1 MNNPTISI
9 IGNKIF
15 LEIISELKLF
25 RDSKI
30 NFLDNIQYLLNEK
43 IPEESIV
50 LFFINKNNK
59 SDFIKIK
66 EKNLPLILITPKN
79 LSEIKLINNFN
90 EEIIMPFRV
99 SDLKTKIISVLAKY
113 KFKFNS
119 LINLKDYTIDKYE
132 RKIKKNNIELQLTE
146 KETELLVLFSKEK
159 EPLSRNFVLEKV
171 WKYSAKTDTHT
182 VETHIHRL
190 RKKIKEKFN
199 DNNFIISTK
208 EGYII
213 N

>member
-30 NFLDNIQYLLNEK
+30 NFLDNIQYLLNKK

-59 SDFIKIK
+59 NDFIKIK

-99 SDLKTKIISVLAKY
+99 FDLKTKIISVLAKY

-119 LINLKDYTIDKYE
+119 LIKLKDYTIDKYE
-132 RKIKKNNIELQLTE
+132 RKIKKNNTELQLTE

-190 RKKIKEKFN
+190 RKKFLDKFN
-199 DNNFIISTK
+199 DKNFIK
-208 EGYII
+208 NNNKGYYI
-213 N
+213 

>member
-146 KETELLVLFSKEK
+146 KETELLILFTKEK
-159 EPLSRNFVLEKV
+159 EPLSRNFILEHV
-171 WKYSAKTDTHT
+171 WKYSTKTDTHT

-190 RKKIKEKFN
+190 RKKFLDKFKDKN
-199 DNNFIISTK
+199 FVKNNNK
-208 EGYII
+208 GYYI
-213 N
+213 

>member
-15 LEIISELKLF
+15 SEIISELKLF

-30 NFLDNIQYLLNEK
+30 NFLDNIQYLLNKK

-59 SDFIKIK
+59 NDFIKIK

-99 SDLKTKIISVLAKY
+99 FDLKTKIISVLAKY

-119 LINLKDYTIDKYE
+119 LIKLKDYTIDKYE
-132 RKIKKNNIELQLTE
+132 RKIKKNNTELQLTE

-171 WKYSAKTDTHT
+171 WKYSTKTDTHT

-190 RKKIKEKFN
+190 RKKFLDKFN
-199 DNNFIISTK
+199 DKNFIK
-208 EGYII
+208 NNNKVYYI
-213 N
+213 

>member
-30 NFLDNIQYLLNEK
+30 NFLDNIQYLLNKK

-99 SDLKTKIISVLAKY
+99 FDLKTKIISVLAKY

-119 LINLKDYTIDKYE
+119 LIKLKDYTIDKYE

-190 RKKIKEKFN
+190 RKKFLDKFN
-199 DNNFIISTK
+199 DKNFIK
-208 EGYII
+208 NNNKGYYI
-213 N
+213 

>member
-1 MNNPTISI
+1 MNNLSISI
-9 IGNKIF
+9 IGDKIF

-30 NFLDNIQYLLNEK
+30 KFLDNIHYLLNQK
-43 IPEESIV
+43 IHDESIV
-50 LFFINKNNK
+50 LFFINKDNK
-59 SDFIKIK
+59 NDFVKIK

-99 SDLKTKIISVLAKY
+99 FDLKTKIISVLAKY

-119 LINLKDYTIDKYE
+119 LINLKDYIIDKYE

-146 KETELLVLFSKEK
+146 KETELLILFGKEK
-159 EPLSRNFVLEKV
+159 KPLSRNFVLESV
-171 WKYSAKTDTHT
+171 WKYSTKTDTHT

-190 RKKIKEKFN
+190 RKKFLDKFN
-199 DNNFIISTK
+199 DKNFIK
-208 EGYII
+208 NNNKGYYI
-213 N
+213 

>member
-1 MNNPTISI
+1 M
-9 IGNKIF
+9 
-15 LEIISELKLF
+15 
-25 RDSKI
+25 
-30 NFLDNIQYLLNEK
+30 DNIQYLLNKK

-59 SDFIKIK
+59 NDFIKIK

-99 SDLKTKIISVLAKY
+99 FDLKTKIISVLAKY

-119 LINLKDYTIDKYE
+119 LIKLKDYTIDKYE
-132 RKIKKNNIELQLTE
+132 RKIKKNNTELQLTE
-146 KETELLVLFSKEK
+146 KETELLVLFSKEE

-171 WKYSAKTDTHT
+171 WKYSTKTDTHT

-190 RKKIKEKFN
+190 RKKFLDKFN
-199 DNNFIISTK
+199 DKNFIK
-208 EGYII
+208 NNNKGYYI
-213 N
+213 

>member
-30 NFLDNIQYLLNEK
+30 NFLDNIQYLLNKK

-59 SDFIKIK
+59 NDFIKIK

-99 SDLKTKIISVLAKY
+99 FDLKTKIISVLAKY

-119 LINLKDYTIDKYE
+119 LIKLKDYTIDKYE
-132 RKIKKNNIELQLTE
+132 RKIKKNNTELQLTE

-171 WKYSAKTDTHT
+171 WKYSTKTDTHT

-190 RKKIKEKFN
+190 RKKFLDKFN
-199 DNNFIISTK
+199 DKNFIK
-208 EGYII
+208 NNNKGYYI
-213 N
+213 

>member
-30 NFLDNIQYLLNEK
+30 NFLDNIQYLLNKK

-132 RKIKKNNIELQLTE
+132 RKIKKNNTELQLTE

-190 RKKIKEKFN
+190 RKKFLDKFN
-199 DNNFIISTK
+199 DKNFIK
-208 EGYII
+208 NNNKGYYI
-213 N
+213 

>member
-30 NFLDNIQYLLNEK
+30 NFLDNIQYLLNKK

-59 SDFIKIK
+59 NDFIKIK

-119 LINLKDYTIDKYE
+119 LIKLKDYTIDKYE
-132 RKIKKNNIELQLTE
+132 RKIKKNNTELQLTE

-171 WKYSAKTDTHT
+171 WKYSTKTDTHT

-190 RKKIKEKFN
+190 RKKFLDKFN
-199 DNNFIISTK
+199 DKNFIK
-208 EGYII
+208 NNNKGYYI
-213 N
+213 

>member
-30 NFLDNIQYLLNEK
+30 NFLDNIQYLLNKK

-59 SDFIKIK
+59 NDFIKIK

-99 SDLKTKIISVLAKY
+99 FDLKTKIISVLAKY
-113 KFKFNS
+113 KFKVNS
-119 LINLKDYTIDKYE
+119 LIILKDYTIDKYE
-132 RKIKKNNIELQLTE
+132 RKIKKNNTELQLTE

-171 WKYSAKTDTHT
+171 WKYSTKTDTHT

-190 RKKIKEKFN
+190 RKKFLDKFN
-199 DNNFIISTK
+199 D
-208 EGYII
+208 
-213 N
+213 

>member
-190 RKKIKEKFN
+190 RKKFLDKFN
-199 DNNFIISTK
+199 DKNFIK
-208 EGYII
+208 NNNKGYYI
-213 N
+213 

>member
-1 MNNPTISI
+1 MNNLTISI
-9 IGNKIF
+9 IGSKIF

-25 RDSKI
+25 SDSKI
-30 NFLDNIQYLLNEK
+30 NFLDNIQYLLNKK

-59 SDFIKIK
+59 NDFIKIK

-99 SDLKTKIISVLAKY
+99 FDLKTKIISVLAKY

-119 LINLKDYTIDKYE
+119 LIKLKDYTIDKYE
-132 RKIKKNNIELQLTE
+132 RKIKKNNTELQLTE

-171 WKYSAKTDTHT
+171 WKYSTKTDTHT

-190 RKKIKEKFN
+190 RKKFLDKFN
-199 DNNFIISTK
+199 DKNFIK
-208 EGYII
+208 NNNKGYYI
-213 N
+213 

>member
-30 NFLDNIQYLLNEK
+30 NFLDNIQYLLNKK

-59 SDFIKIK
+59 NDFIKIK

-99 SDLKTKIISVLAKY
+99 FDLKTKIISVLAKY

-132 RKIKKNNIELQLTE
+132 RKIKKNNTELQLTE

-171 WKYSAKTDTHT
+171 WKYSTKTDTHT

-190 RKKIKEKFN
+190 RKKFLDKFN
-199 DNNFIISTK
+199 DKNFIK
-208 EGYII
+208 NNNKGYYI
-213 N
+213 

>member
-1 MNNPTISI
+1 MNNLTISI

-30 NFLDNIQYLLNEK
+30 NFLDNIQYLLNKK

-59 SDFIKIK
+59 NDFIKIK
-66 EKNLPLILITPKN
+66 EKDLPLILIVPKN
-79 LSEIKLINNFN
+79 LSTIKLKNDLA
-90 EEIIMPFRV
+90 EEMIMPFSV
-99 SDLKTKIISVLAKY
+99 FDLKTKIISVLAKY

-119 LINLKDYTIDKYE
+119 LIKLKDYTIDKYE
-132 RKIKKNNIELQLTE
+132 RKIKKNNTELQLTE

-171 WKYSAKTDTHT
+171 WKYSTKTDTHT

-190 RKKIKEKFN
+190 RKKFLDKFN
-199 DNNFIISTK
+199 DKNFIK
-208 EGYII
+208 NNNKGYYI
-213 N
+213 

>member
-171 WKYSAKTDTHT
+171 WKYSTKTDTHT

-190 RKKIKEKFN
+190 RKKFLDKFN
-199 DNNFIISTK
+199 DKNFIK
-208 EGYII
+208 NNNKGYYI
-213 N
+213 